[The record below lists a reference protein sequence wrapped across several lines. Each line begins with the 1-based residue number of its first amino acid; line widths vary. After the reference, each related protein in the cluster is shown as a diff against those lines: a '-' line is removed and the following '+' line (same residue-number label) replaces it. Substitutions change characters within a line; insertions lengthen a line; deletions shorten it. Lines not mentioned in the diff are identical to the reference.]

1 MKMPPRYSLLAGV
14 LVLAACASPA
24 NHYDPLESVNRPIYQ
39 FNVAADKVLLKPVAK
54 AYRAVTPQFVQTGVH
69 NFYENIDDVFTIIN
83 GALQGKAKQAGS
95 DTLRVLL
102 NTTVGVVGL
111 VDVASHVGLEKHD
124 EDVGQTLGYWGVGS
138 GAYVMLPFM
147 GPSTLR
153 DLSHFPLR
161 FVLSPIGEV
170 EYIPLRNTLY
180 GLSLVDTR
188 AQLLDYDA
196 LLDDAF
202 DPYSFVRDSYLQQR
216 YNKVW
221 DGNPPEPLKLSDD
234 EAESEAGP
242 DPLETPAT
250 PASAAEAA
258 TVEAKPV
265 ASDAAAA
272 PAP

>member
-1 MKMPPRYSLLAGV
+1 MNTPQRYSMLAGV
-14 LVLAACASPA
+14 LILTACASPA
-24 NHYDPLESVNRPIYQ
+24 NHYDPLESINRPIYK
-39 FNVAADKVLLKPVAK
+39 FNDATDRVFLKPVAK

-124 EDVGQTLGYWGVGS
+124 EDVGQTLGYWGMGS
-138 GAYVMLPFM
+138 GAYLMLPFM

-161 FVLSPIGEV
+161 FALSPIGEV
-170 EYIPLRNTLY
+170 KYIPLRNTLY
-180 GLSLVDTR
+180 GLSLIDTR
-188 AQLLDYDA
+188 TQLLAYDSF
-196 LLDDAF
+196 LEDAF

-221 DGNPPEPLKLSDD
+221 DGKPPEPLKLSED
-234 EAESEAGP
+234 EQEEPEAPVAVEASSVVATPTQEAVVVSPPGASEAI
-242 DPLETPAT
+242 
-250 PASAAEAA
+250 
-258 TVEAKPV
+258 
-265 ASDAAAA
+265 AA

>member
-1 MKMPPRYSLLAGV
+1 MKIPSRYAFLAGV
-14 LVLAACASPA
+14 LALAACASPA

-39 FNVAADKVLLKPVAK
+39 FNVAADRVFLKPVAK

-69 NFYENIDDVFTIIN
+69 NFYENIDDVFTVIN

-138 GAYVMLPFM
+138 GAYIMLPFM
-147 GPSTLR
+147 GPSTVR
-153 DLSHFPLR
+153 DMAHFPLR
-161 FVLSPIGEV
+161 FALSPIGEV

-202 DPYSFVRDSYLQQR
+202 DPYAFVRDSYLQQR

-221 DGNPPEPLKLSDD
+221 DGKPPAPLKLSDD
-234 EAESEAGP
+234 DAENEVDAAPVESVEAPAPAVETKTIESQPAAS
-242 DPLETPAT
+242 DAVAT
-250 PASAAEAA
+250 PA
-258 TVEAKPV
+258 P
-265 ASDAAAA
+265 
-272 PAP
+272 